1 MGGPHLTIMPLE
13 SLQPPHDAYVDYVFK
28 GEAEYSFLELV
39 NTLEAGREPGVIPG
53 IHFIR
58 NGEIIAS
65 PESPMIPDLDALP
78 FPAHD
83 LFKIDRYT
91 NLQPLT
97 DGLDPHA
104 RSFTILTSRGCPY
117 KCTFCSK
124 PVTGDTWRRA
134 RWRAWCRSGSGWST
148 GWAPPRSASPTTS
161 GTSSCRAP
169 RNSAAG

>member
-1 MGGPHLTIMPLE
+1 
-13 SLQPPHDAYVDYVFK
+13 
-28 GEAEYSFLELV
+28 LV
-39 NTLEAGREPGVIPG
+39 NTLEAGKLPGVIPG
-53 IHFIR
+53 IHFKR
-58 NGEIIAS
+58 DDEIVSS

-97 DGLDPHA
+97 DGWDPNA

-124 PVTGDTWRRA
+124 PVTGDTWRA
-134 RWRAWCRSGSGWST
+134 RSVESVVQEWKWLVKGLGRHRD
-148 GWAPPRSASPTTS
+148 R
-161 GTSSCRAP
+161 RH
-169 RNSAAG
+169 R